1 MIFNQIFR
9 NTIEESMTA
18 GGADSA
24 FGPGAN
30 STASQFSKDSYA
42 PGDARNVTGNV
53 KIKVQR
59 RNFPET
65 TLKKNKKISKPSWF
79 I

>member
-9 NTIEESMTA
+9 NTINESMVA
-18 GGADSA
+18 GGTSSA
-24 FGPGAN
+24 YGSGVT
-30 STASQFSKDSYA
+30 STASQFSGDRYA

-65 TLKKNKKISKPSWF
+65 TLNKNKKIKKRS
-79 I
+79 

>member
-1 MIFNQIFR
+1 MLFNQIFR
-9 NTIEESMTA
+9 NTINESMVA
-18 GGADSA
+18 GGGDSA
-24 FGPGAN
+24 FGTGAA
-30 STASQFSKDSYA
+30 STASQFSGDRYA

-65 TLKKNKKISKPSWF
+65 TLKKNKKISKRSWLV
-79 I
+79 